1 MLRRNLKNSRNTE
14 RFSRDFRLGFEEE
27 IGLFFSAVR
36 CSTWN
41 SLPPCFESLDFSLPK
56 LFRESEA
63 HIVCVVMFV
72 LACCTNICI
81 RISAAINRA
90 MTTLPRSAKT
100 LRDIPRRYSVK
111 ISARHGLINL
121 ELKTLKFLIFGAKGG
136 LLKIT
141 PRHKSELVVT
151 HTCTDSIF
159 IDFVKYFPYLS
170 CLWSRQQVETC
181 PRRK

>member
-1 MLRRNLKNSRNTE
+1 
-14 RFSRDFRLGFEEE
+14 
-27 IGLFFSAVR
+27 
-36 CSTWN
+36 
-41 SLPPCFESLDFSLPK
+41 
-56 LFRESEA
+56 
-63 HIVCVVMFV
+63 MFV
-72 LACCTNICI
+72 LACCTNICK

-159 IDFVKYFPYLS
+159 IDLVKYFPYLS

-181 PRRK
+181 PRRKWLYFPCIRAVNDTTVDVKTFSFLNRILTALIQISTFLCYIAG